1 MVLKSHIDC
10 HPGEHR
16 VMKQADSKSL
26 LASFSESERA
36 VLLDNTRLA
45 CWVSLVLVP
54 AGITLDYFA
63 YPQFFRT
70 FLLARIV
77 CDLAIVPILLLL
89 HTNFASRSIRWI
101 SALWAVTP
109 MWMICWM
116 IYRSEGS
123 TSPYYAGLSLMLIAT
138 CQLLPNKFFDI
149 LIYSLVVLGS
159 YAVACVFNANQMFDL
174 AIFYNNLY
182 FLLLT
187 CIVCVTTSLFFE
199 QRSLQEFRL
208 RYQLDQSNR
217 KLEEMDRLKSSFFAN
232 ISHELRTPLTLVL
245 SPVENLL
252 QSSCEMPDSIR
263 RPLTLVQQNA
273 LRLLRLI
280 NDLLDIVRLEEGK
293 RFVDLKPIDL
303 VVLLSALV
311 DSVRQLA
318 LQKEIKI
325 HCETD
330 RQPVI
335 VEGDTDRLE
344 KVFLNLLSNAVK
356 FTPAGGA
363 ISVGWKVEDDMAV
376 ISITDT
382 GIGIAKDDIKKIFQR
397 FGQVGDS
404 LTRNHQ
410 GLGIGLALTRDLIV
424 EHKGTLEVR
433 SEPGE
438 GSVFDVTIPL
448 STASRVEPDTQAVDP
463 LVVMFKRASHSV
475 LTIPDREIAG
485 DEPAISV
492 LDGSQCVL
500 HDSQGDVASQPTA
513 DVVVVDDEDDMR
525 TWLIHIFREKYAV
538 RGLSSGRDVLQYARK
553 CPPKVIVLDEMMP
566 EMSGLEV
573 ARELRADA
581 QTKASKILMLTAKP
595 DEKSKIDAL
604 RAGVDDYMNKPFL
617 AEEVLSRVVN
627 LARTYDLEASLR
639 QANLE
644 IGETLAQLQAT
655 EAQLVQSEKINAIGT
670 LAAGLLHE
678 INNPL
683 NFTLMAVETLANTS
697 DPDDADLQGTLEDI
711 SGGMTRISTIVSDL
725 RSFAYPEQAD
735 LKTEFSASD
744 VVESAVRFTS
754 HETRD
759 CKIETNFEDAVR
771 AVASHTH
778 VSHVL
783 INLIVNAKNAIERSG
798 SLSDPTIKITTSKQA
813 ERVFFRVED
822 NGCGIPEEILNRI
835 FEPFFTTGEIG
846 KGMGLG
852 LSICHTI
859 VKNHGGTFR
868 VESEVEKGS
877 VFQFDV
883 PSSNTETV

>member
-1 MVLKSHIDC
+1 
-10 HPGEHR
+10 
-16 VMKQADSKSL
+16 MKQADSKSL
-26 LASFSESERA
+26 LASFAESERA
-36 VLLDNTRLA
+36 LLLSNTRVA
-45 CWVSLVLVP
+45 CWLSLLLVP
-54 AGITLDYFA
+54 AGISLDYLV
-63 YPQFFRT
+63 YPEFFRT
-70 FLLARIV
+70 FLIARIL

-89 HTNFASRSIRWI
+89 YTHFVPRFIRWI
-101 SALWAVTP
+101 SAMWAVTP

-116 IYRSEGS
+116 IYLSEGS
-123 TSPYYAGLSLMLIAT
+123 VSTYYAGLCLMVIAT
-138 CQLLPNKFFDI
+138 CQLLPNKFIDT
-149 LIYSLVVLGS
+149 LIYSLIVLGS
-159 YAVACVFNANQMFDL
+159 YGVACAFNVNRMFDL
-174 AIFYNNLY
+174 GGVYNNLY

-199 QRSLQEFRL
+199 RRRFQEFQL
-208 RYQLDQSNR
+208 RYELGQSNR
-217 KLEEMDRLKSSFFAN
+217 KLAEMDQLKSSFFAN

-245 SPVENLL
+245 SPVDNLL
-252 QSSCEMPDSIR
+252 QSSTEMPDSVR
-263 RPLTLVQQNA
+263 GPLTLVQQNA

-293 RFVDLKPIDL
+293 RFVDLKPIDM
-303 VVLLSALV
+303 VVLLTALV

-318 LQKEIKI
+318 LQKEIEI
-325 HCETD
+325 HCEID

-335 VEGDTDRLE
+335 VEGDTERLE

-356 FTPAGGA
+356 FTSAGGS

-376 ISITDT
+376 ISIADT
-382 GIGIAKDDIKKIFQR
+382 GIGIASNDIKKIFQR
-397 FGQVGDS
+397 FGQVDDS
-404 LTRNHQ
+404 TTRNYQ
-410 GLGIGLALTRDLIV
+410 GMGIGLALTKDLIV
-424 EHKGTLEVR
+424 EHNGTLEVR

-438 GSVFDVTIPL
+438 GSVFEVAIPL
-448 STASRVEPDTQAVDP
+448 SKASQVEPDTQVVDP
-463 LVVMFKRASHSV
+463 LVAMFQRASRSV
-475 LTIPDREIAG
+475 LTVPDREISDG
-485 DEPAISV
+485 EPAVPVSDANQEAV
-492 LDGSQCVL
+492 GSC
-500 HDSQGDVASQPTA
+500 QGDIASQPPA
-513 DVVVVDDEDDMR
+513 DVIVVDDEDDMR

-538 RGLSSGRDVLQYARK
+538 RGLSSGMDGLQYARS

-566 EMSGLEV
+566 GMSGLEV

-581 QTKASKILMLTAKP
+581 RTKASKILMLTAKP

-604 RAGVDDYMNKPFL
+604 RTGVDDYMNKPFQ

-639 QANLE
+639 QANVE

-683 NFTLMAVETLANTS
+683 NFTLMAVETLAS
-697 DPDDADLQGTLEDI
+697 DLDPADADVQDTLKDI

-735 LKTEFSASD
+735 LKTEFSVSD
-744 VVESAVRFTS
+744 VVESAIRFTS

-759 CKIETNFEDAVR
+759 CKIETNLEDAVR

-783 INLIVNAKNAIERSG
+783 INLIVNAKNAIARTDSV
-798 SLSDPTIKITTSKQA
+798 SDPTIKITTSKRDG
-813 ERVFFRVED
+813 RVFFRVED
-822 NGCGIPEEILNRI
+822 NGCGVREEILNRI
-835 FEPFFTTGEIG
+835 FDPFFTTGEIG

-859 VKNHGGTFR
+859 VKNHGGTLS
-868 VESEVEKGS
+868 VESEVDKGS

-883 PSSNTETV
+883 PSNVPENTQ

>member
-1 MVLKSHIDC
+1 
-10 HPGEHR
+10 
-16 VMKQADSKSL
+16 MKQADSKSL
-26 LASFSESERA
+26 LASFAESERA
-36 VLLDNTRLA
+36 VLLVNTRVA
-45 CWVSLVLVP
+45 CWLSLVLVP
-54 AGITLDYFA
+54 AGITLDYFV
-63 YPQFFRT
+63 YPEFFRA
-70 FLLARIV
+70 FLVARIV

-89 HTNFASRSIRWI
+89 HTSLVPRSIRWI
-101 SALWAVTP
+101 SACWAVTP

-116 IYRSEGS
+116 IFRSEGS
-123 TSPYYAGLSLMLIAT
+123 VSTYYAGLSLMLIAT
-138 CQLLPNKFFDI
+138 CQLLPNKFLDT
-149 LIYSLVVLGS
+149 LIYSLIVLGS
-159 YAVACVFNANQMFDL
+159 YAIACAFCANEMFDL
-174 AIFYNNLY
+174 AVFYNNLY

-199 QRSLQEFRL
+199 RRRFQEFRL

-217 KLEEMDRLKSSFFAN
+217 KLEEMDQLKSSFFAN

-252 QSSCEMPDSIR
+252 QSSGEMSDSIR
-263 RPLTLVQQNA
+263 SSLTLVQQNA

-293 RFVDLKPIDL
+293 RFVDLKPVDL
-303 VVLLSALV
+303 VVLLAALV
-311 DSVRQLA
+311 ESVRQLA
-318 LQKEIKI
+318 LQKGIEI
-325 HCETD
+325 HCEAD
-330 RQPVI
+330 RKPVI

-356 FTPAGGA
+356 FTPVGGS
-363 ISVGWKVEDDMAV
+363 ISVGWKVEADKAV

-382 GIGIAKDDIKKIFQR
+382 GIGIAKGDIKKIFQR
-397 FGQVGDS
+397 FGQVDHS
-404 LTRNHQ
+404 FTRNHQ
-410 GLGIGLALTRDLIV
+410 GLGIGLALTKDLIV
-424 EHKGTLEVR
+424 EHSGTLEVR

-438 GSVFDVTIPL
+438 GSVFYVTIPL
-448 STASRVEPDTQAVDP
+448 STASHVEPDTQAVDP
-463 LVVMFKRASHSV
+463 LVAMFKRASHSV
-475 LTIPDREIAG
+475 VAVSDSQTCG
-485 DEPAISV
+485 GEPAMPLSGAGQRV
-492 LDGSQCVL
+492 V
-500 HDSQGDVASQPTA
+500 DSSLGDVASQPAA
-513 DVVVVDDEDDMR
+513 DVIVVDDEDDMR
-525 TWLIHIFREKYAV
+525 TWLIHVFGEKYSV
-538 RGLSSGRDVLQYARK
+538 CGLSSGATGLRYARRS
-553 CPPKVIVLDEMMP
+553 PPKVVVLDEMMP
-566 EMSGLEV
+566 GMTGLEV

-581 QTKASKILMLTAKP
+581 QTKASKILMLTARP

-617 AEEVLSRVVN
+617 AEEVLSRVAN
-627 LARTYDLEASLR
+627 LARAYDLEASLR

-644 IGETLAQLQAT
+644 ISETLAQLKAT

-683 NFTLMAVETLANTS
+683 NFTLMAVETLANTT
-697 DPDDADLQGTLEDI
+697 DPEDADLQDTLEDI

-735 LKTEFSASD
+735 LKTEFSVSD

-754 HETRD
+754 HETQD
-759 CKIETNFEDAVR
+759 CKIETNFENAVR
-771 AVASHTH
+771 AMASHTH

-783 INLIVNAKNAIERSG
+783 INLIVNAKNAIERSN
-798 SLSDPTIKITTSKQA
+798 SVAEPTIRITTSKRDG
-813 ERVFFRVED
+813 RVFFQVED
-822 NGCGIPEEILNRI
+822 NGCGIPEKILNRI

-859 VKNHGGTFR
+859 VKNHGGTLS

-877 VFQFDV
+877 IFKFDV
-883 PSSNTETV
+883 PSADTESVQ

>member
-1 MVLKSHIDC
+1 
-10 HPGEHR
+10 
-16 VMKQADSKSL
+16 MKQADSKSL
-26 LASFSESERA
+26 LASFAESERA
-36 VLLDNTRLA
+36 VLLVNTRVA
-45 CWVSLVLVP
+45 CWWSLVLVP
-54 AGITLDYFA
+54 AGITLDYFV
-63 YPQFFRT
+63 YPEYFRT
-70 FLLARIV
+70 FLIARIV
-77 CDLAIVPILLLL
+77 CDLVLVPILLLL
-89 HTNFASRSIRWI
+89 YSNMVPRSIRWI
-101 SALWAVTP
+101 SALWALTP

-123 TSPYYAGLSLMLIAT
+123 VSTYYAGLSLMLIAT
-138 CQLLPNKFFDI
+138 CQLLPNKFLDT
-149 LIYSLVVLGS
+149 LIYSLIILGS
-159 YAVACVFNANQMFDL
+159 YATACAFSANQLFDL
-174 AIFYNNLY
+174 AVFYNNLY
-182 FLLLT
+182 FLVLT

-199 QRSLQEFRL
+199 HRSLQEFRL

-217 KLEEMDRLKSSFFAN
+217 KLAEMDQLKSSFFAN

-252 QSSCEMPDSIR
+252 QSSDEMPDSMR
-263 RPLTLVQQNA
+263 GPLTLVQQNA

-303 VVLLSALV
+303 IVLLTALV
-311 DSVRQLA
+311 ESVRQLA
-318 LQKEIKI
+318 LQKGIEI

-356 FTPAGGA
+356 FTPVGGS
-363 ISVGWKVEDDMAV
+363 ISVGWKVETDKAV
-376 ISITDT
+376 VSIADT
-382 GIGIAKDDIKKIFQR
+382 GIGIAKGDIDKIFQR
-397 FGQVGDS
+397 FGQVDHS
-404 LTRNHQ
+404 STRNHQ
-410 GLGIGLALTRDLIV
+410 GLGIGLALTKDLIV
-424 EHKGTLEVR
+424 EHHGTLEVR
-433 SEPGE
+433 SEPDE

-448 STASRVEPDTQAVDP
+448 SKASLVEPDTQAVDP
-463 LVVMFKRASHSV
+463 LVAMFQRASHSV
-475 LTIPDREIAG
+475 LALPNNQTSDGKPAMPFG
-485 DEPAISV
+485 DASQQV
-492 LDGSQCVL
+492 ADGSPGDSPSQC
-500 HDSQGDVASQPTA
+500 AA
-513 DVVVVDDEDDMR
+513 DIMVVDDEDDMR
-525 TWLIHIFREKYAV
+525 AWLLHIFHEKYTV
-538 RGLSSGRDVLQYARK
+538 CGMSSGIDGLKQARY

-566 EMSGLEV
+566 AMSGLEV

-581 QTKASKILMLTAKP
+581 RTKASKILMLTAKP

-644 IGETLAQLQAT
+644 ISETLAQLQAT
-655 EAQLVQSEKINAIGT
+655 EAQLVQSEKINAIGS

-697 DPDDADLQGTLEDI
+697 DPEDADLQDTLEDI

-735 LKTEFSASD
+735 FKTEFQVSD
-744 VVESAVRFTS
+744 VVESAIRFTS

-759 CKIETNFEDAVR
+759 CKIETDFEESAR

-783 INLIVNAKNAIERSG
+783 INLIVNAKDAVERS
-798 SLSDPTIKITTSKQA
+798 SSTSDPTIKITTFKRA
-813 ERVFFRVED
+813 GRVFFKVED
-822 NGCGIPEEILNRI
+822 NGCGIPEEIRNRI
-835 FEPFFTTGEIG
+835 FDPFFTTGEIG

-859 VKNHGGTFR
+859 VKNHGGTFS
-868 VESEVEKGS
+868 VESEVDKGS

-883 PSSNTETV
+883 PSADIESMQ